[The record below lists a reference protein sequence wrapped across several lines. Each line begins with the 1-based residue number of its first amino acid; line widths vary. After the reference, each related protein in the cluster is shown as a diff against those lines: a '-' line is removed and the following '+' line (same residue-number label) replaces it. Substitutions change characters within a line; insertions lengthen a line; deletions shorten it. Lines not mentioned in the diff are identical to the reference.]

1 MDNLLSL
8 RRNALVY
15 GLCLPIAILVGYL
28 LARPNDF
35 RTLAFIGLL
44 MGVLTMPL
52 LMRWHHAFLIL
63 SWNAAL
69 VVPFLPGQTSWWMCL
84 SFISLGF
91 AVLFRIITKR
101 SDFVSAPSV
110 TFWILVLFFT
120 VLVTAKLTGG
130 VGARSIG
137 SLSYGGKRYQYVV
150 SAIVGYFALIGA
162 RIRSEQATT
171 LAVG

>member
-91 AVLFRIITKR
+91 AVLFREAEA
-101 SDFVSAPSV
+101 DEAQAHPP
-110 TFWILVLFFT
+110 
-120 VLVTAKLTGG
+120 TGLP
-130 VGARSIG
+130 R
-137 SLSYGGKRYQYVV
+137 
-150 SAIVGYFALIGA
+150 
-162 RIRSEQATT
+162 
-171 LAVG
+171 